1 DRHGVGREN
10 VGRQPF
16 AQVLFRAGE
25 GRTAVPEASVAEQQ
39 SEQIRR
45 KQERTAAGR
54 EFDRGNERNPVVQTV
69 GFAGHMK
76 RRANVREPLD
86 RRSRARI
93 TRSPGWKPLVR
104 RSRSAKPVEMPV
116 ISSWRS

>member
-1 DRHGVGREN
+1 KQSATFPCRREEVILRDELLQAAQPVEPVLLERHARSGMTSSALPGDRGGDSVDRHGVGREN

-25 GRTAVPEASVAEQQ
+25 GCTAVPEASVAEQQ

-54 EFDRGNERNPVVQTV
+54 EFDRGNERNPGV
-69 GFAGHMK
+69 
-76 RRANVREPLD
+76 
-86 RRSRARI
+86 
-93 TRSPGWKPLVR
+93 
-104 RSRSAKPVEMPV
+104 
-116 ISSWRS
+116 

>member
-1 DRHGVGREN
+1 RHGVGREN

-39 SEQIRR
+39 SEKIRR

-69 GFAGHMK
+69 GLAGHTK

-86 RRSRARI
+86 RPSRAR
-93 TRSPGWKPLVR
+93 SPALRARGGEPEVLVTALD
-104 RSRSAKPVEMPV
+104 RSAV
-116 ISSWRS
+116 